1 MDSPLGQSG
10 MIGPL
15 TYSFYELELSTLS
28 KVEKMFS
35 WEACRPEQVSEA
47 WKEILGNIKSSFL
60 TKNNIK
66 PFLQKDIKSSSNET

>member
-1 MDSPLGQSG
+1 

-15 TYSFYELELSTLS
+15 TYSFYELELSMLS
-28 KVEKMFS
+28 KFAKMFS
-35 WEACRPEQVSEA
+35 WETGRLEQVSEA

-66 PFLQKDIKSSSNET
+66 AYY